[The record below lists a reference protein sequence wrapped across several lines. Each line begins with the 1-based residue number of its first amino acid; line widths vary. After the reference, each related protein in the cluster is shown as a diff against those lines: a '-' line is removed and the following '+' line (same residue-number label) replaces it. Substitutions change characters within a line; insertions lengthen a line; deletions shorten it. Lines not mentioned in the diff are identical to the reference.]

1 MKKSVVRERILGVAS
16 RLFYEQGYNLTGIN
30 QIIEE
35 ADIAR
40 ASLYNHF
47 DSKTDLLLAYLKEAE
62 DVWFHEM
69 EEFTAR
75 FSDPREKLLALF
87 DFRMERQ
94 HKRDFGGCQFIKISA
109 EVSRQDSQVF
119 EAVSHQKSRLKVF
132 IAAIVKNLP
141 ENNSVLAHTLL
152 ADALFLILEG
162 AAVSGSIYKN
172 QESIKAAREIADKL
186 L

>member
-1 MKKSVVRERILGVAS
+1 MKKSAVRERILEVAS

-62 DVWFHEM
+62 DIWFLEM
-69 EEFTAR
+69 ENYTAR
-75 FSDPREKLLALF
+75 SSDPKEKLLALF

-94 HKRDFGGCQFIKISA
+94 NKRGFGGCQFIKISA
-109 EVSRQDSQVF
+109 EVSRQDTQVF
-119 EAVSHQKSRLKVF
+119 DAVSHQKNRLKVF
-132 IAAIVKNLP
+132 ITDIVKDLP
-141 ENNSVLAHTLL
+141 DNNRLLTHGLL
-152 ADALFLILEG
+152 ADALFLLLEG
-162 AAVSGSIYKN
+162 AAISGSIYKN
-172 QESIKAAREIADKL
+172 QESMTKAKEIADKL
-186 L
+186 I

>member
-1 MKKSVVRERILGVAS
+1 MKKSVVRERILEVAS

-47 DSKTDLLLAYLKEAE
+47 ESKTDLLLAYLKEAE
-62 DVWFHEM
+62 DEWFQEM
-69 EEFTAR
+69 EEFTSR
-75 FSDPREKLLALF
+75 FSDPKGKLLALF

-94 HKRDFGGCQFIKISA
+94 SRRGFGGCQFIKISA

-119 EAVSHQKSRLKVF
+119 DAVSHQKSRLKFF
-132 IAAIVKNLP
+132 IANIVKDLP
-141 ENNSVLAHTLL
+141 ENGQVLTHSLL
-152 ADALFLILEG
+152 GDALFLILEG

-172 QESIKAAREIADKL
+172 QESMKTAREIADKL